1 MKTYNKIINLF
12 DLLSLGV
19 VVFLLVFVW
28 IKFYLKN
35 IIVSLILSIVISLL
49 FIFITY
55 KTYNKKI
62 TKDLS
67 TKNALINLQKL
78 TDALTLSSYEE
89 NLIYLNEIFPESKIQ
104 NNYLL
109 LPNNS
114 ILIPKFDCVEL
125 TTNDLLSLLKNDNI
139 NKVNSITIATLKV
152 NKLCQEFASTL
163 NIKINFLA
171 TSDILKINSKEIEST
186 IKITQKKHNTFKS
199 IAKMFIDRK
208 NVKGYITSS
217 IFIIFASLIVPY
229 KTYYLISAS
238 VLLILAFLCI
248 TLNNNSKHEKRMS

>member
-12 DLLSLGV
+12 DLLSLGL

-35 IIVSLILSIVISLL
+35 IITSLILSIVISLL
-49 FIFITY
+49 FIFISY

-62 TKDLS
+62 AKDLS
-67 TKNALINLQKL
+67 NKNALIKLQKL
-78 TDALTLSSYEE
+78 TDTLTLSSYEE
-89 NLIYLNEIFPESKIQ
+89 NLKYLNEIFPESKIQ
-104 NNYLL
+104 NNYLS

-114 ILIPKFDCVEL
+114 IIIPKFDCLEL
-125 TTNDLLSLLKNDNI
+125 TTNDLLSLLKDDNI
-139 NKVNSITIATLKV
+139 NKTNSITIVTLNVDKS
-152 NKLCQEFASTL
+152 CQEFASTL
-163 NIKINFLA
+163 NIKINFLT
-171 TSDILKINSKEIEST
+171 TSDILKLNSQEIESA

-199 IAKMFIDRK
+199 IAKMFTARK

-248 TLNNNSKHEKRMS
+248 TLNNSKHEKRMS